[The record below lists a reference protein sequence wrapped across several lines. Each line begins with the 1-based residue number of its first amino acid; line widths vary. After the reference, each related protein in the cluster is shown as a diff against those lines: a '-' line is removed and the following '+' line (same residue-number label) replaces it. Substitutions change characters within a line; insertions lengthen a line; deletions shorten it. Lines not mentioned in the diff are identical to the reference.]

1 MKHGGDLSEAM
12 DRHGGVRSDWL
23 DLSTG
28 INPHAWPVP
37 SELPTSSWTSL
48 PEQVGLDRLI
58 GAARKMYACPGH
70 LGLCAAPGTQALIS
84 WLPHLLPDGDIVVL
98 GPTYASHMAAW
109 QQANRSVIE
118 VSSPHCLP
126 ENIRILVVVN
136 PNNPD
141 GRLLDVKSLLH
152 LAEEMRHRDGWLII
166 DEAFAE
172 VMPGASLLPLLDDQS
187 VLVLRSFG
195 KFFGLAGLRLGF
207 LAGPAPLT
215 GQMTALLGS
224 WAVSGPAQEIAT
236 AALTDKEWQDGM
248 LRRLADEMA
257 DLTLSLSMAGLTVF
271 GGTPLYALAA
281 HRNAHAVHEAL
292 ACAQIW
298 TRVFDYA
305 PTWIRVG
312 LPASAEDRQRLEHSL
327 ADIVPNLMT

>member
-12 DRHGGVRSDWL
+12 DRFGGIRSDWL

-37 SELPTSSWTSL
+37 ENLAPHTWTAL
-48 PEQVGLDRLI
+48 PEQAGLDRLL
-58 GAARKMYACPGH
+58 GAARKTYACSSS

-84 WLPHLLPDGDIVVL
+84 WLPHLLPDGDIAVL
-98 GPTYASHMAAW
+98 GPTYKSHFEAW
-109 QQANRSVIE
+109 QQTGRNTIQ
-118 VSSPHCLP
+118 VSSPHNLP
-126 ENIRILVVVN
+126 ENTRILVIVN

-152 LAEEMRHRDGWLII
+152 LAEDMRARGGWLIV

-172 VMPGASLLPLLDDQS
+172 VMPGSSLLPHVTDQP

-207 LAGPAPLT
+207 LAASPALT
-215 GQMTALLGS
+215 GQMTALIGS
-224 WAVSGPAQEIAT
+224 WAVSGPALEVAT
-236 AALTDKEWQDGM
+236 AALADQDWQEKM
-248 LRRLADEMA
+248 LRQLADEMA
-257 DLTLSLSMAGLTVF
+257 DLTISLSMAGLTVF

-292 ACAQIW
+292 ARQQIW

-312 LPASAEDRQRLEHSL
+312 LPQTAEDRQRLETAL
-327 ADIVPNLMT
+327 ADILPKLAA